1 VSDAAFF
8 SASSALSAGPLCV
21 WRLTWTSRYNIL
33 YLKCYIGRI
42 KIMDIGPLEYT
53 VLAAIIHVGDGAY
66 GTSIQNEIASRKSRV
81 PTVGALYTT
90 LDRLQTKRLVTSWLG
105 EATPRRGG
113 RAKKHFSVT
122 DAGVS
127 AVKCFESELASMMS
141 SYA

>member
-1 VSDAAFF
+1 ME
-8 SASSALSAGPLCV
+8 
-21 WRLTWTSRYNIL
+21 
-33 YLKCYIGRI
+33 
-42 KIMDIGPLEYT
+42 MDIGPLEYT

-66 GTSIQNEIASRKSRV
+66 GTSIQQEIASRKRRV

-105 EATPRRGG
+105 EATPCRGG

-122 DAGVS
+122 DAGMS
-127 AVKCFESELASMMS
+127 AVKSFESEIASMRL